1 MIVRLITT
9 IIALVALAFFVG
21 FNLDNKCDVNV
32 IFYTFKQT
40 PVFFTII
47 ISFVIGIIFTL
58 PFAFI
63 HKSTVKNKEKKLSKT
78 KELKIKESAASEK
91 ENDEVDSIKTPADE
105 HSNSTDQDLRQ

>member
-1 MIVRLITT
+1 MILRLITT
-9 IIALVALAFFVG
+9 IISLVVLAFFVG
-21 FNLDNKCDVNV
+21 FNLDNKCDVNLL
-32 IFYTFKQT
+32 FHTFRQT

-78 KELKIKESAASEK
+78 KELKIKDPAASEK
-91 ENDEVDSIKTPADE
+91 ENNEVDSIKTPADE
-105 HSNSTDQDLRQ
+105 LSNSTD

>member
-1 MIVRLITT
+1 MIFRLIST
-9 IIALVALAFFVG
+9 IVALVVLAFFVG

-32 IFYTFKQT
+32 IFHTFRQT

-47 ISFVIGIIFTL
+47 VSFVIGVFFTL

-63 HKSTVKNKEKKLSKT
+63 HKSAVKNKEKKLSKT

-91 ENDEVDSIKTPADE
+91 ENNEVDSIKTSADKL
-105 HSNSTDQDLRQ
+105 SNSTD

>member
-1 MIVRLITT
+1 MRCKPLIPYVSSELSF
-9 IIALVALAFFVG
+9 A
-21 FNLDNKCDVNV
+21 
-32 IFYTFKQT
+32 
-40 PVFFTII
+40 PSFTII

-91 ENDEVDSIKTPADE
+91 ENNEVDSIKTPADE
-105 HSNSTDQDLRQ
+105 LSNSTD